1 MATISFDPN
10 VDSLSYWHATAEPLV
25 PAAALPSTAEAVVIG
40 GGMLGCW
47 TSYWLARAG
56 VQVVLLE
63 ATAIG
68 WGATGRN
75 GGFLVGGTAVA
86 YPRLVDLVGTDPAKS
101 LHQITMDGQA
111 LAFQTVAEEE
121 IDCGLRRVGTLS
133 LALNENELA
142 DPGADTTLLHD
153 DVAALQRLDR
163 QQVQELVTT
172 PLGDRIAGGWFAPN
186 DGTLH
191 STRYLTGIARAAE
204 RHGASLVRASVR
216 SMVPEGDEVRVT
228 TDAGTIVADNVVVA
242 LNAWSDTLIPE
253 TSGRIVPVRGQILA
267 YEPTAPVFRTAVGAD
282 LTPTGEY
289 WQQVPD
295 GSIVIGGCR
304 ADAPQGDVGVR
315 EMVPTRQLTDR
326 IERILP
332 DLFPDLAN
340 LRVARRWAGPMAF
353 TVDRVP
359 VVDRIPGLKH
369 AWFGGGFSGHGMTF
383 GPRLGQL
390 LAETVTAGTMP
401 EILAPLSLDRPSL
414 LPLS

>member
-1 MATISFDPN
+1 MTAIDIDPAA
-10 VDSLSYWHATAEPLV
+10 DSLSYWHANVEPMV
-25 PAAALPSTAEAVVIG
+25 PTSSLPATAEAVVIG

-56 VQVVLLE
+56 VNVVLLE

-75 GGFLVGGTAVA
+75 GGFLVGGTAVSFA
-86 YPRLVDLVGTDPAKS
+86 RLSELVGAIAARS
-101 LHQITMDGQA
+101 LHQITMDGQQ
-111 LAFQTVAEEE
+111 LAFDTVAEES

-133 LALNENELA
+133 LALNEQEFA

-163 QQVQELVTT
+163 QHMGDLVSTT
-172 PLGDRIAGGWFAPN
+172 LGDQIVGGWFAPG

-191 STRYLTGIARAAE
+191 STRYLTGVARAAE
-204 RHGASLVRASVR
+204 RHGARLVRAKVR
-216 SMVPEGDEVRVT
+216 TMTAAGDGVRIE
-228 TDAGTIVADNVVVA
+228 TDAGEITAGHVIVA

-253 TSGRIVPVRGQILA
+253 TAGSIVPVRGQILA
-267 YEPTAPVFRTAVGAD
+267 YQPTEPVFSCAVGAD

-289 WQQVPD
+289 WQQVAD

-304 ADAPQGDVGVR
+304 AEAPQADVGVR
-315 EMVPTRQLTDR
+315 ELVPTTQLTDR

-332 DLFPDLAN
+332 DLFPDLGD
-340 LRVARRWAGPMAF
+340 LQVARRWAGPMAF
-353 TVDRVP
+353 TADRLPIVDRVP
-359 VVDRIPGLKH
+359 GLDN
-369 AWFGGGFSGHGMTF
+369 AWFGGGFNGHGMTF

-390 LAETVTAGTMP
+390 LAETVTTGAMP
-401 EILAPLSLDRPSL
+401 DVVAPLSLNRASL
-414 LPLS
+414 QTTI

>member
-1 MATISFDPN
+1 MATIPFDPS
-10 VDSLSYWHATAEPLV
+10 VDSLSYWHATAEPIV
-25 PAAALPSTAEAVVIG
+25 PDASLPSTAEVVVIG

-47 TSYWLARAG
+47 TSYWLARSG
-56 VQVVLLE
+56 VKVVLLE

-86 YPRLVDLVGTDPAKS
+86 YPRLVDMVGDQAARS

-111 LAFQTVAEEE
+111 LAYQVIADEE
-121 IDCGLRRVGTLS
+121 IDCGLRRNGTLS
-133 LALNENELA
+133 LALNERELL

-153 DVAALQRLDR
+153 DVATMQRLDR
-163 QQVQELVTT
+163 EQVRELVATS
-172 PLGDRIAGGWFAPN
+172 LGDRIAGGWFAPN

-204 RHGASLVRASVR
+204 RYGASLVRGTVR
-216 SMVPEGDEVRVT
+216 SLAPAGDGVRIEA
-228 TDAGTIVADNVVVA
+228 DQGTIVAEKVVVA
-242 LNAWSDTLIPE
+242 LNAWSDNLIPE
-253 TSGRIVPVRGQILA
+253 VAGRIVPVRGQILA
-267 YEPTAPVFRTAVGAD
+267 YEPTAPVFPTAVGAD

-304 ADAPQGDVGVR
+304 ADAPDGDVGVR
-315 EMVPTRQLTDR
+315 EMAPTRQLTDR

-353 TVDRVP
+353 TSDRLP
-359 VVDRIPGLKH
+359 IVDRIPGLEH

-390 LAETVTAGTMP
+390 LAETAISGQTP
-401 EILAPLSLDRPSL
+401 DSLAPLALDRPSL
-414 LPLS
+414 QRLS